1 MAFGCIIIDD
11 EPLAVKLLSDYVE
24 RAPELNLL
32 ASFTDP
38 IRALQEFQGLQPDLL
53 FLDVQMPEIN
63 GLQVAKIIGNQC
75 RVILTTAYDEY
86 ALQGYELNVVD
97 YLLKPISYERFGLA
111 INKLYPEEG
120 STDRMPDNSPKDFL
134 FVKSGHRTHRVALEE
149 ILYGSSSGD
158 YLTLHL
164 AEGRKLL
171 TLEKI
176 TQFVDRLPTNRF
188 CRIHRSHFVALQQ
201 IDYVERRRVVVNGV
215 YLPIS
220 DGYAA
225 DFSRLLNE

>member
-1 MAFGCIIIDD
+1 MTLGCIIIDD

-24 RAPELNLL
+24 RTPELELL
-32 ASFTDP
+32 ASFTNP
-38 IRALQEFQGLQPDLL
+38 IQALREFRDYRADLL
-53 FLDVQMPEIN
+53 LLDVQMPEIN
-63 GLQVAKIIGNQC
+63 GLQVAKIIGDQC

-97 YLLKPISYERFGLA
+97 YLLKPISYDRFHQA
-111 INKLYPEEG
+111 IKKL
-120 STDRMPDNSPKDFL
+120 SPDEKVSDAPAVAPAKDFL
-134 FVKSGHRTHRVALEE
+134 FVKSGHRTHRIALGE

-164 AEGRKLL
+164 AGGRKLL

-176 TQFVDRLPTNRF
+176 KQFVQRLPANRF
-188 CRIHRSHFVALQQ
+188 CRIHRSHFVALRQ
-201 IDYVERRRVVVNGV
+201 IDYVERRRVVIDGV

-220 DGYAA
+220 DGYADEFA
-225 DFSRLLNE
+225 RVINE